1 MPFLDPAK
9 TREHYEAK
17 FLSEYLKVRVATGE
31 GTLATALESVAKLP
45 SDQLPA
51 IPEKPNAPES
61 WRRLAALHRELSRL
75 CGTPAYFLAYRDAAR
90 VSDGL
95 THQEAHAITGAL
107 VTLRVIK
114 IEHNGQAGLNS
125 GKAAE
130 FQYLL
135 PLNENGTEEDDGG
148 FEY

>member
-1 MPFLDPAK
+1 LN
-9 TREHYEAK
+9 
-17 FLSEYLKVRVATGE
+17 
-31 GTLATALESVAKLP
+31 VAKLP

-75 CGTPAYFLAYRDAAR
+75 CGTPTYFLAYRDAAR

-95 THQEAHAITGAL
+95 SHQEAYEITGAL
-107 VTLRVIK
+107 FTLRVIK
-114 IEHNGQAGLNS
+114 IENNGQAGLNS
-125 GKAAE
+125 RQASE
-130 FQYLL
+130 FRYLL
-135 PLNENGTEEDDGG
+135 PPNENGAQEDDVG